1 MTNRN
6 EIEAYATATWSDVEA
21 VTMVG
26 TTPRVEIAGKAYGNG
41 YDVYLAYANGK
52 LVEENA
58 DGDCCKAIAEALMKK
73 FKLKDLIVSG
83 YYD

>member
-6 EIEAYATATWSDVEA
+6 EIEAYATATWGEVEA
-21 VTMVG
+21 VTLSG
-26 TTPRVEIAGKAYGNG
+26 TTPRVVIAGKAYGSG

-52 LVEENA
+52 LVDEDAN
-58 DGDCCKAIAEALMKK
+58 GRRCKAIAEDLMKR